1 MVSEGNAQIMFVV
14 TEGKPME
21 KALTYPFGEFLSI
34 TQHPLRLKLSA
45 LLQVTLFMR
54 SS

>member
-14 TEGKPME
+14 TEGNPME
-21 KALTYPFGEFLSI
+21 KALTYPFGEFLFI
-34 TQHPLRLKLSA
+34 TQYPLRLRLSA
-45 LLQVTLFMR
+45 LLHVTPFMR